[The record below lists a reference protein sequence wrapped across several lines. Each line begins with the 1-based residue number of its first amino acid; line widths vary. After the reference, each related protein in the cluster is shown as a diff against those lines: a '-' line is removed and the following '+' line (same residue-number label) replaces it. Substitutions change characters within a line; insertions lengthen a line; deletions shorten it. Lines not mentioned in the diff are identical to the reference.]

1 MLMKITVDL
10 ELGDFL
16 EEDFDF
22 DGVTNTL
29 RLKDECQM
37 KNIIRQKI
45 VDYITQNICWSLKI
59 NSNDV
64 IDKFIKEN
72 KQEIIDKVVN
82 KVSNKIIVTKQ
93 IKDFKESIMEI

>member
-1 MLMKITVDL
+1 MKIKIDL
-10 ELGDFL
+10 ELEDFL

-22 DGVTNTL
+22 DEVTNTL
-29 RLKDECQM
+29 RLKDECEM
-37 KNIIRQKI
+37 KNTIRQKI

-59 NSNDV
+59 NSNDI

-72 KQEIIDKVVN
+72 KQEIIDKVVD

>member
-1 MLMKITVDL
+1 MNVDL
-10 ELGDFL
+10 ELEDFL
-16 EEDFDF
+16 EEDFD
-22 DGVTNTL
+22 GVNNTL
-29 RLKDECQM
+29 RLKNECEM

-59 NSNDV
+59 NLNDV

-72 KQEIIDKVVN
+72 KQEIINKVVD

-93 IKDFKESIMEI
+93 IKDFKDSIMEI

>member
-10 ELGDFL
+10 ELEDFL

-29 RLKDECQM
+29 RLKDECEM
-37 KNIIRQKI
+37 KNTITQKI
-45 VDYITQNICWSLKI
+45 VDYITQNIRYSLKI
-59 NSNDV
+59 NPNDV

-72 KQEIIDKVVN
+72 KQEIIDKVIE

-93 IKDFKESIMEI
+93 IKDFKESIMKI